1 MSNST
6 NSLLRQQLAKFVPD
20 PRTLRALE
28 QIIDNSME
36 LTPENLQNVNIAASN
51 AAAAANEAIALIL
64 QLASETAT
72 NTSVIDVKANDALS
86 QVANLKNATLINN
99 ATNESKINEA
109 LGLLGD
115 ISKSLA
121 LLASSPVIQN
131 NNSTKT
137 DYVEFAT
144 LAPIP
149 AHKTGNLFWNNE
161 DETLNSQLADSAT
174 LKVGHALLYH
184 AKNDTAG
191 TLNIGTPVMFSGTV
205 GASGKLKCVKAV
217 ANGTYPSE
225 YMMGVMLNTTATNV
239 FGYVVQFGLIR
250 GFDTSGTPY
259 GEVWAD
265 GDLLYFSATTAGAWT
280 KNKPAAPNINV
291 PVAVV
296 VNAASGGSGSIFVRM
311 EISEELRHLQ
321 DVYISGGI
329 PANND
334 MLVYVLANNRWENK
348 TPSQTRDAL
357 GLGTGSPV
365 NGSLLIGNGGTGE
378 FDTANLG
385 AGTNIAVTNGA
396 GSVSVAFTSYA
407 APSNN
412 DALIYVSA
420 NNRWENKTPSQTRD
434 ALGLGTGSPVNGSL
448 LIGNGGTGE
457 FDTALLSAGSNID
470 ITFGAGSISIALDS
484 TILLTEV
491 IATDISG
498 DLTNTS
504 TSLMS
509 STATLTN
516 GAGVSVGTLTN
527 APAAGN
533 PTKWVAINDNGTT
546 RYIPA
551 W

>member
-1 MSNST
+1 MSNSP

-64 QLASETAT
+64 QLASDTAT
-72 NTSVIDVKANDALS
+72 NASVIDVKTNDALS
-86 QVANLKNATLINN
+86 QVADLKNATLINN

-121 LLASSPVIQN
+121 LLASSPVIQHN
-131 NNSTKT
+131 NSTNTDYVQFAKPVIEHNNSTKT
-137 DYVEFAT
+137 DYIEFAT

-161 DETLNSQLADSAT
+161 DETLNSQLTDSAT

-184 AKNDTAG
+184 AKNDSGG
-191 TLNIGTPVMFSGTV
+191 TLDIGTPVMFSGVV

-217 ANGTYPSE
+217 ADGTYPSD
-225 YMMGVMLNTTATNV
+225 YMMGVMLNTTPTGE
-239 FGYVVQFGLIR
+239 FGYVVQFGPIR
-250 GFDTSGTPY
+250 GFNTTGTPY

-265 GDLLYFSATTAGAWT
+265 GDLLYFSATTPGGWT
-280 KNKPAAPNINV
+280 KTKPDSPNINV

-296 VNAASGGSGSIFVRM
+296 TNAASSGSGSIFVRM
-311 EISEELRHLQ
+311 EISENLKNLQ
-321 DVYISGGI
+321 DVYINGGT

-365 NGSLLIGNGGTGE
+365 DGSLLIGNGGTGE
-378 FDTANLG
+378 FDTATLT
-385 AGTNIAVTNGA
+385 AGSNIIVTNGA
-396 GSVSVAFTSYA
+396 GSITVALS
-407 APSNN
+407 S
-412 DALIYVSA
+412 
-420 NNRWENKTPSQTRD
+420 TPS
-434 ALGLGTGSPVNGSL
+434 V
-448 LIGNGGTGE
+448 
-457 FDTALLSAGSNID
+457 
-470 ITFGAGSISIALDS
+470 
-484 TILLTEV
+484 
-491 IATDISG
+491 
-498 DLTNTS
+498 
-504 TSLMS
+504 TSLTATS
-509 STATLTN
+509 VTAAITDTTTNLIASNATLTD

-546 RYIPA
+546 RYIPS

>member
-1 MSNST
+1 MSNSP

-64 QLASETAT
+64 QLASDTAT

-86 QVANLKNATLINN
+86 QVADLKNATLINN

-121 LLASSPVIQN
+121 LLASSPVIQH

-137 DYVEFAT
+137 DYVEFSK

-161 DETLNSQLADSAT
+161 DETLNSQLNDSAT

-184 AKNDTAG
+184 AKNDSGG
-191 TLNIGTPVMFSGTV
+191 TLDIGTPVMFSGVV

-217 ANGTYPSE
+217 ADGTYPSD
-225 YMMGVMLNTTATNV
+225 YMMGVMLNTTPTGE
-239 FGYVVQFGLIR
+239 FGYVVQFGPIR
-250 GFDTSGTPY
+250 GFNTTGTPY

-265 GDLLYFSATTAGAWT
+265 GDLLYFSATTPGGWT
-280 KNKPAAPNINV
+280 KTKPNAPNINV

-296 VNAASGGSGSIFVRM
+296 TNAASSGSGSIFVKM
-311 EISEELRHLQ
+311 EISENLKNLQ
-321 DVYISGGI
+321 DVYINGGT

-378 FDTANLG
+378 FDTATLT
-385 AGTNIAVTNGA
+385 AGSNIIVTNGA
-396 GSVSVAFTSYA
+396 GSITVALS
-407 APSNN
+407 S
-412 DALIYVSA
+412 
-420 NNRWENKTPSQTRD
+420 TPS
-434 ALGLGTGSPVNGSL
+434 V
-448 LIGNGGTGE
+448 
-457 FDTALLSAGSNID
+457 
-470 ITFGAGSISIALDS
+470 
-484 TILLTEV
+484 
-491 IATDISG
+491 
-498 DLTNTS
+498 
-504 TSLMS
+504 TSLTATS
-509 STATLTN
+509 VTAAITDTTTNLIASNATLTD